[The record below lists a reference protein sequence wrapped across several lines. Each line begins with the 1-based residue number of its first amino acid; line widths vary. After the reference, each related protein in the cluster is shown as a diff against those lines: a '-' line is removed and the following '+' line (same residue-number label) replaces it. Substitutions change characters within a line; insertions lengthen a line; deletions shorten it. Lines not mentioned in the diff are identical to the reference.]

1 MKHLLSIIMVVI
13 ASIGSAQNLAIL
25 PSQKIDCEIS
35 TTEINEYDILF
46 STENPEAI
54 TFRWEL
60 LENTVPSDWDYSLCD
75 YTTCYIGIPD
85 KSDMKRISLEE
96 AQNGTKGFLKINVL
110 TANSNGSYVMRYYVY
125 DSADYDRG
133 DTVSFN
139 FINTTVSVND
149 IAANTEVTLYPN
161 PTQDVITIESENM
174 YSELEIV
181 DVSGRVILAQNL
193 VGVTAH
199 NIDLSNVQAGVYLV
213 FIRAEG
219 VLRKSRFIISD

>member
-1 MKHLLSIIMVVI
+1 MKAIVSTLILISY
-13 ASIGSAQNLAIL
+13 SFCNAQNLAIL
-25 PSQKIDCEIS
+25 PSQNIECDIS
-35 TTEINEYDILF
+35 TTQINEYDILF

-174 YSELEIV
+174 YSEVEIV
-181 DVSGRVILAQNL
+181 DVSGRVILSQNHP
-193 VGVTAH
+193 T
-199 NIDLSNVQAGVYLV
+199 
-213 FIRAEG
+213 
-219 VLRKSRFIISD
+219 

>member
-1 MKHLLSIIMVVI
+1 MKQILSILFAVTATV
-13 ASIGSAQNLAIL
+13 SSAQNLAIL
-25 PSQKIDCEIS
+25 PSQNIECDIS
-35 TTEINEYDILF
+35 TTQINEFDILF
-46 STENPEAI
+46 STASPEAI
-54 TFRWEL
+54 TFKWEL
-60 LENTVPSDWDYSLCD
+60 IENTVPADWDYSLCD

-96 AQNGTKGFLKINVL
+96 AKNGIKGFLKINVL

-161 PTQDVITIESENM
+161 PTQDVITIECQSM
-174 YSELEIV
+174 YSEVEIV

-193 VGVTAH
+193 VGTTAH
-199 NIDLSNVQAGVYLV
+199 NIDLSNVQAGVYVL